1 MNTPQRTLR
10 CAACGAH
17 PQWVALDSNDPT
29 PTPLC
34 SRCAVVNDRG
44 SRPPPTAPTHALP
57 SVKSLAEHRRGSTI
71 PTPLA
76 LVAVF
81 VASFLPHA
89 AVALSDSSGRV
100 RRAFDAAWL
109 ALTEDVREPVLG
121 AARSRP
127 RAPTPQPM
135 IAPQA
140 AVIPIATMAP
150 TQPQSVPSI
159 LVTRD
164 IARTLPASVGI
175 REGDRITRIDD
186 RTMTDSGFGQRVC
199 TAMKR
204 RFTLE
209 WWRDEQVIRRTL
221 QCATL
226 DHRVELERRSRLR
239 VARMLA
245 TNGGVARRG
254 LAQRR

>member
-1 MNTPQRTLR
+1 MNTPHRTLR

-29 PTPLC
+29 PTLLC

-44 SRPPPTAPTHALP
+44 SRPPPVAPTHALP

-89 AVALSDSSGRV
+89 AVVMSDSSGRI
-100 RRAFDAAWL
+100 RRAFEAAAL
-109 ALTEDVREPVLG
+109 ALTDDANEPVLR
-121 AARSRP
+121 AARSQP

-135 IAPQA
+135 LAPQA
-140 AVIPIATMAP
+140 AVIPIATSAP
-150 TQPQSVPSI
+150 DRPPLASSI

-164 IARTLPASVGI
+164 IVRSLPPSAGL

-186 RTMTDSGFGQRVC
+186 RTMADSGFGQRVC

-209 WWRDEQVIRRTL
+209 WQRDEQVIRRTL
-221 QCATL
+221 QCAPL
-226 DHRVELERRSRLR
+226 EHRVELERRSRLR
-239 VARMLA
+239 VATMLA
-245 TNGGVARRG
+245 GRGSVRRG
-254 LAQRR
+254 LLSRR